1 MTVELGAHSSP
12 LIADSRPILVVPIG
26 SCEQHGPHLPLSTD
40 TIIAERLCALID
52 EVLVAPSIAIAASG
66 EHAGFAGTLSIGNE
80 ALTRVLIELVRSAD
94 WAMGVIFVNGHGGNM
109 RAITL
114 ATSALQAESR
124 QVAAWAPRLE
134 GDAHAGHTETSMML
148 AIAPHLV
155 DMTRAE
161 AGNTA
166 PLRDVMS
173 EIREGGIRAVSTNG
187 VLGDPRTATREEGE
201 RIVSTLVAD
210 LRQFVDDRRK
220 EWL

>member
-109 RAITL
+109 RAISL

-124 QVAAWAPRLE
+124 RAAAWAPRLE

-173 EIREGGIRAVSTNG
+173 DIREGGIRMVSANG

-201 RIVSTLVAD
+201 RIVSVLVDD

>member
-1 MTVELGAHSSP
+1 MTVELGAHPSP

-40 TIIAERLCALID
+40 TIIAERLCAFID

-109 RAITL
+109 RAISL

-124 QVAAWAPRLE
+124 RAAAWAPRLE

-155 DMTRAE
+155 DMSSAE

-173 EIREGGIRAVSTNG
+173 DIREGGIRAVSANG

-201 RIVSTLVAD
+201 RIVSVLVDD

>member
-1 MTVELGAHSSP
+1 MTVELGAHPSP

-40 TIIAERLCALID
+40 TIIAERLCAFID

-109 RAITL
+109 RAISL

-124 QVAAWAPRLE
+124 RAAAWAPRLE

-173 EIREGGIRAVSTNG
+173 DIREGGIRAVSANG

-201 RIVSTLVAD
+201 RIVSVLVDD

>member
-1 MTVELGAHSSP
+1 MTVELGAHPSP
-12 LIADSRPILVVPIG
+12 LIGDSRPILVVPIG

-40 TIIAERLCALID
+40 PIIAERLCAFID

-109 RAITL
+109 RAISL

-124 QVAAWAPRLE
+124 RAAAWAPRLE

-173 EIREGGIRAVSTNG
+173 DIREGGIRAVSANG

-201 RIVSTLVAD
+201 RIVSVLVDD